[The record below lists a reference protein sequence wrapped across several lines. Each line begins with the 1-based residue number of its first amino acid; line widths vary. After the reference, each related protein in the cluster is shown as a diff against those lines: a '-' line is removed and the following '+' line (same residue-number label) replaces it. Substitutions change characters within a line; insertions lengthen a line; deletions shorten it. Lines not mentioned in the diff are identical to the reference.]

1 MPHWR
6 LPCTIRT
13 LMVAFIAG
21 SGCLVFASPVTADEP
36 VKAGEFVISPATVTL
51 GRNFAQAQLLV
62 TASDAAGATTVRS
75 DDLTS
80 RATYVSSD
88 PAVVSVDATG
98 RLLARSNGQTT
109 VQVTVDGVSK
119 PVVVTVSDVVA
130 EPTIGFHELVI
141 PVIAKLGCNAGACHA
156 SQHGKGGFILSVF
169 GYDPDADYQAIV
181 RDRMQRRVSL
191 INPEQSLL
199 LKKPTMTIPHGG
211 GKRLEQNSIEY
222 EILKAWIAGGARKPN
237 ATAPRVTKLE
247 VSPERR
253 VGQQGFQ
260 QQLQVRATY
269 SDKSVRDVTALTK
282 FDTMDESVATI
293 TPTGL
298 ATAIGRGEAPVMV
311 RFEGQAEIC
320 MMTVPYHASVDLA
333 GWTSNNFVDELA
345 AVKFR
350 ELGVAPSGLCDDAT
364 FVRRAYLDA
373 IGTVPSIEE
382 AVSFID
388 SKDPDKRTRL
398 VDRLLGLTGD
408 PALDTYNDSYAAFWT
423 LKWADLIRNSSDNL
437 GEQGMWSLHNW
448 IRESLRIN
456 KPFDQFVKELVTA
469 QGSIYSN
476 GPANYFRVSTN
487 SADLA
492 EATAQLFLGIRL
504 QCAKCHHH
512 PFEKYGQED
521 YYSFAAFFSRVGIK
535 NSQDFGL
542 FGRETVVVV
551 KSTGDV
557 RHPRTKE
564 LMKPTPLD
572 GEPVDNPLDR
582 RIPMA
587 EWLTSRDNEYFAR
600 NVVNRYMGYLLG
612 RGLVE
617 PIDDMRATNPP
628 SNPALMSALAKE
640 FRDSG
645 FNVKHVMRLIMNSR
659 LYQLDSQ
666 PTPGNATDTRCY
678 SHFEVKRLAAE
689 PLLDAIDVATGS
701 PTKFPK
707 LPLGTRAIELP
718 DSHYPNYFLSTFGK
732 PKRVSACECERS
744 PDENLS
750 QALHTLNGD
759 TITSK
764 ITAKTSRL
772 STLLSAKK
780 SHAEIVTELYLASLS
795 RRPSAAE
802 LKSTEAFLKQYPSPK
817 ECYQDLLWALLNSKQ
832 FLFVH

>member
-1 MPHWR
+1 MPRWR

-13 LMVAFIAG
+13 LTAVLLAWSGGLAFSGTATATGKFVVAPPRVALDG
-21 SGCLVFASPVTADEP
+21 
-36 VKAGEFVISPATVTL
+36 
-51 GRNFAQAQLLV
+51 NFAQAQLLV
-62 TASDAAGATTVRS
+62 TASDASGATTVRS

-88 PAVVSVDATG
+88 PAIVSVDSSG
-98 RLLARSNGQTT
+98 RLRAHRNGTAT
-109 VQVTVDGVSK
+109 VQVTVDGLSRPVPVSVTH
-119 PVVVTVSDVVA
+119 VVPQP
-130 EPTIGFHELVI
+130 EIGFHELVI
-141 PVIAKLGCNAGACHA
+141 PVIARLGCNAGACHA

-191 INPEQSLL
+191 NRPADSLL

-211 GKRLEQNSIEY
+211 GKRLAPGSIEY
-222 EILKAWIAGGARKPN
+222 EILEAWIAAGATQPR
-237 ATAPRVTKLE
+237 ADAPRVVKLE
-247 VSPERR
+247 VFPERR
-253 VGQQGFQ
+253 VGQQGFS

-269 SDKSVRDVTALTK
+269 SDKSVRDVTALAR
-282 FDTMDESVATI
+282 FDTMDEAIATI
-293 TPTGL
+293 TPSGL
-298 ATAIGRGEAPVMV
+298 ATTIGRGEAPVMV

-320 MMTVPYHASVDLA
+320 MLTVPYHTTVDLA
-333 GWTSNNFVDELA
+333 GWSSNNFIDELA
-345 AVKFR
+345 AVKFQ
-350 ELGVAPSGLCDDAT
+350 ELGVAPSGRCDDAT

-373 IGTVPSIEE
+373 IGTLPSIDE

-388 SKDPDKRTRL
+388 SADPDKRQKL
-398 VDRLLGLTGD
+398 IDRLLGLTGNPD
-408 PALDTYNDSYAAFWT
+408 LDTYNDSYAAFWT

-448 IRESLRIN
+448 IRESLRVN
-456 KPFDQFVKELVTA
+456 KPFDQFVRELVTA

-535 NSQDFGL
+535 SSQDFGL

-551 KSTGDV
+551 KSKGDV
-557 RHPRTKE
+557 RHPRTKK
-564 LMKPTPLD
+564 LMSPTPLD
-572 GEPVDNPLDR
+572 GEPVDDPLDR
-582 RIPMA
+582 RIPLA
-587 EWLTSRDNEYFAR
+587 DWLTSRDNEYFAR

-645 FNVKHVMRLIMNSR
+645 FNVKHILRLIMNSR

-689 PLLDAIDVATGS
+689 PLLDAIDTVTGA

-759 TITSK
+759 TITGK
-764 ITAKTSRL
+764 ITAKNGRL
-772 STLLSAKK
+772 AQLLSAKK
-780 SHAEIVTELYLASLS
+780 SHAEIITELYLASLS

-802 LKSTEAFLKQYPSPK
+802 LKSSQAFLKQYPNPK